1 MQWLAVLVAPFVGS
15 FLGVL
20 VRRLP
25 RGEPV
30 GWTRS
35 ACETCARPLGAGDLL
50 PIVSFLALRGRC
62 RTCRAPIGG
71 FHLAIE
77 LAAVGVALAAVALTP
92 ESQRVWTGCVLGW
105 WLLALAWI
113 DAEHM
118 LLPDALTL
126 PLILAGLG
134 VAWLDDPVTVPDHAL
149 GAAAGYAAFRVVG
162 AVYARLRGRDG
173 LGEGDAK
180 LLAAGGAWVG
190 WQPLADLVLMAAL
203 SALAVGLGVALY
215 RRRFQRDRAL
225 PFGPFLA
232 VALWLIWVWQAWSSM
247 LADRSG

>member
-1 MQWLAVLVAPFVGS
+1 VQWLAVLVAPFIGS

-20 VRRLP
+20 IHRLP
-25 RGEPV
+25 RGERV

-50 PIVSFLALRGRC
+50 PIVSFVALRGRC
-62 RTCRAPIGG
+62 RVCRAPIRR

-77 LAAVGVALAAVALTP
+77 LAAVAVALGAVALAP
-92 ESQRVWTGCVLGW
+92 QRVWTGCILGW
-105 WLLALAWI
+105 WLLALGWI
-113 DAEHM
+113 DAAHM

-134 VAWLDDPVTVPDHAL
+134 VAWLDDPGTVAGHAL
-149 GAAAGYAAFRVVG
+149 GAVVGYLAFRAVG
-162 AVYARLRGRDG
+162 ACYARLRGRDG

-180 LLAAGGAWVG
+180 LLAAGGAWLG
-190 WQPLADLVLMAAL
+190 WQPLADLVLAAAV
-203 SALAVGLGVALY
+203 SALAIGLAIAAY
-215 RRRFQRDRAL
+215 RRRLRGDLAL

-232 VALWLIWVWQAWSSM
+232 IALWLIWVWQAWSSM
-247 LADRSG
+247 LADRTG

>member
-1 MQWLAVLVAPFVGS
+1 MQWLAVLVAPFIGS

-20 VRRLP
+20 IRRLP

-35 ACETCARPLGAGDLL
+35 ACETCAGPLGAGDLL
-50 PIVSFLALRGRC
+50 PIVSFLAIRGRC
-62 RTCRAPIGG
+62 RACRAPISG

-77 LAAVGVALAAVALTP
+77 LAAVVVALGAVALAP
-92 ESQRVWTGCVLGW
+92 EPQLVWAGCVLGW

-113 DAEHM
+113 DARHM

-134 VAWLDDPVTVPDHAL
+134 VAWLDDPVTVPAHAL
-149 GAAAGYAAFRVVG
+149 GAAAGYLAFRAVG
-162 AVYARLRGRDG
+162 VCYARLRGRDG

-190 WQPLADLVLMAAL
+190 WQPLADLVLVAAL
-203 SALAVGLGVALY
+203 AALAVGLGIAVY
-215 RRRFQRDRAL
+215 RRRLQRDLAL

-232 VALWLIWVWQAWSSM
+232 IALWGIWVWQSWTM
-247 LADRSG
+247 

>member
-1 MQWLAVLVAPFVGS
+1 MQWLAVLVAPFIGS

-20 VRRLP
+20 IRRLP
-25 RGEPV
+25 RDEPV

-62 RTCRAPIGG
+62 RACRAPISG

-77 LAAVGVALAAVALTP
+77 LAAVVVPLVAGALAP
-92 ESQRVWTGCVLGW
+92 EPPRFWAGCVLGW

-113 DAEHM
+113 DVRHM

-126 PLILAGLG
+126 PLALAGLG
-134 VAWLDDPVTVPDHAL
+134 VAWLDDPGTVPQHAL
-149 GAAAGYAAFRVVG
+149 GAAAGYLVFRAVG
-162 AVYARLRGRDG
+162 ACYARLRGRDG

-180 LLAAGGAWVG
+180 LLAAGGAWIG
-190 WQPLADLVLMAAL
+190 WQPLAELVLVAAL
-203 SALAVGLGVALY
+203 AALAVGLGIAVY
-215 RRRFQRDRAL
+215 RRRLQRDLAL

-232 VALWLIWVWQAWSSM
+232 VALWLIWLWQSCR
-247 LADRSG
+247 L